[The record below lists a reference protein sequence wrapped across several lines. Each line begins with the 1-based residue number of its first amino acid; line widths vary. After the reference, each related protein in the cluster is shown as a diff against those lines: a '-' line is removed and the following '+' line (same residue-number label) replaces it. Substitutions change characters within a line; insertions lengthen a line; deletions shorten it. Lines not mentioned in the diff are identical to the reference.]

1 MLAPSA
7 DFFKRGFTCKDFSH
21 LWVADLQFCRGAQ
34 EKITNV
40 QHTWQLLK
48 KNKPNNTHKKPHYPS
63 QKLIPAP
70 HKSKSTRMMCH
81 WVCRMRA
88 KSRIQTPAY
97 IPDWERKG
105 IKKLQQQKSQ
115 EAKYKGITL
124 LKHTSSVCSTAMT
137 WSGWGS
143 PAPLGM
149 ITLSFTVF
157 PLFSHSRKVTTAI
170 FNPKQ
175 TCFNF

>member
-105 IKKLQQQKSQ
+105 TKKLQQQKSQ

-137 WSGWGS
+137 WSGPS
-143 PAPLGM
+143 LGM

-157 PLFSHSRKVTTAI
+157 PLFSHSRKVTSAI